1 MSWSTPGTVYTPRP
15 EWSRPAH
22 FLGDAARDLRA
33 SLPVTW
39 TLFVANLQTRY
50 RRSWLGALWLLLPT
64 IGTTLVWVYV
74 QRRGLVSIAPAAVPY
89 PVYVLAGTIFWQVF
103 LDALNAPLQQLTLGR
118 QMITRS
124 RVPHE
129 ALILAGV
136 LEVLLNCAVRL
147 LVLAPV
153 LVAFHVPV
161 HATLLLVPIG
171 VAALTLLGL
180 TLGLLA
186 TPAGMLYDDVGR
198 AITLVTGFWFFLTP
212 VVYATPSLGI
222 LRLNPVTPLLD
233 ATRAW
238 LISGPMAGGFALVA
252 GMTLPALLVAWLFQR
267 VARPHVVARLG

>member
-1 MSWSTPGTVYTPRP
+1 MSRAPETVYTSHP
-15 EWSRPAH
+15 EWSHPAGV
-22 FLGDAARDLRA
+22 LASAAHDLRA

-64 IGTTLVWVYV
+64 LGTTLVWIYV
-74 QRRGLVSIAPAAVPY
+74 QRRGLVSIAPTGVPY
-89 PVYVLAGTIFWQVF
+89 PVYVLAGTILWQVF

-136 LEVLLNCAVRL
+136 LDVLLNCAVRL
-147 LVLAPV
+147 AVLVPV
-153 LVAFHVPV
+153 LLAFHVPMS
-161 HATLLLVPIG
+161 AALLLVPFG
-171 VAALTLLGL
+171 VAALALLGL
-180 TLGLLA
+180 TLGLLL

-212 VVYATPSLGI
+212 VAYATPSWGL
-222 LRLNPVTPLLD
+222 LRFNPVTPLLD

-238 LISGPMAGGFALVA
+238 LTGAARVDGFAPIVA
-252 GMTLPALLVAWLFQR
+252 LTLPALLVAWLFHR
-267 VARPHVVARLG
+267 LARPHVVARLG